1 MKNTQTLQTI
11 KSHLASTCQ
20 FFNIKFIKLD
30 GTERSLTGRF
40 GVHKHVKGGV
50 SCLNDNNWN
59 FFDMKDGYRSVR
71 VESIVEVTYDGV
83 TILSDYK

>member
-1 MKNTQTLQTI
+1 MKNTQALQTV
-11 KSHLASTCQ
+11 KSHLLNTGE
-20 FFNIKFIKLD
+20 FFSIKFTKLD
-30 GTERSLTGRF
+30 GTERLLVGRF

-71 VESIVEVTYDGV
+71 IESIVEVTYDGV
-83 TILSDYK
+83 TILAEGL